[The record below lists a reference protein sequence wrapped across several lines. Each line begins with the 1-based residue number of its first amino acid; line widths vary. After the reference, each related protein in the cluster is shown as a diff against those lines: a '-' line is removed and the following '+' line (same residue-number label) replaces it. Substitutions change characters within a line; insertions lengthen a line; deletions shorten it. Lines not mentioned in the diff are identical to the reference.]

1 MAVHS
6 ANHGRDRHG
15 TDQQSDSRS
24 WSRMEKGAVMSTIT
38 IPRPEV
44 TTGEASEVLRRGLGP
59 RYNVLPGKGMN
70 WNPVGNP
77 RPDQPG
83 KIVVGTG
90 STRLFRAQVTISRHA
105 GETDLRV
112 LAGGISLPV
121 RLTNRLWIAE
131 KVRRVL
137 QAAPS
142 LH

>member
-1 MAVHS
+1 MP
-6 ANHGRDRHG
+6 
-15 TDQQSDSRS
+15 
-24 WSRMEKGAVMSTIT
+24 TIT

-44 TTGEASEVLRRGLGP
+44 STEEVSEVLRRGLGP

-77 RPDQPG
+77 RAQLPD

-90 STRLFRAQVTISRHA
+90 STRLFRAQVTLSRDCGH
-105 GETDLRV
+105 TDLHV
-112 LAGGISLPV
+112 VAGGLTLPA

-131 KVRRVL
+131 RVRRVL

-142 LH
+142 LR

>member
-1 MAVHS
+1 
-6 ANHGRDRHG
+6 
-15 TDQQSDSRS
+15 
-24 WSRMEKGAVMSTIT
+24 MEKGAVMSTIT

-44 TTGEASEVLRRGLGP
+44 TTEEVSEVLRRGLGP

-77 RPDQPG
+77 RAQLPD

-90 STRLFRAQVTISRHA
+90 STRLFRAQVTLSRDSGH
-105 GETDLRV
+105 TDLHV
-112 LAGGISLPV
+112 VAGGLTLPA

-131 KVRRVL
+131 RVRRVL

-142 LH
+142 LR